1 MRLWPFLFLALTAF
15 LVPCTGCRSSVNSMQ
30 RPMSSTP
37 SFAITFQPR
46 SISVNGVEHKYAL
59 YVPAFLARDQP
70 APLIVFLNGRGECGT
85 DGVKQTTQ
93 GLGNA
98 LRADPAAWPFVCV
111 FPQKPDAESTWLDH
125 EALVLGVLEKTR
137 GERNI
142 DPDRLYLTGL
152 SQGGRG
158 TWAIGTRHP
167 DLFAALAPI
176 CGFGPDEQLGTN
188 LRGLPIW
195 AFHGEADR
203 VVPAAESLRLAKA
216 ASERGGDVKL
226 TLYLGV
232 DHNSWDKAYREER
245 LGEWLLA
252 CRRRPE

>member
-1 MRLWPFLFLALTAF
+1 
-15 LVPCTGCRSSVNSMQ
+15 
-30 RPMSSTP
+30 MSSTP
-37 SFAITFQPR
+37 SFAITFQAR
-46 SISVNGVEHKYAL
+46 VITLNGVEHTYAL

-98 LRADPAAWPFVCV
+98 IRADPGAWPFVCV
-111 FPQKPDAESTWLDH
+111 FPQKPDFDSTWLDH
-125 EALVLGVLEKTR
+125 EALVLGVIEKTR
-137 GERNI
+137 GEQNI
-142 DPDRLYLTGL
+142 DPDRIYLTGL

-188 LRGLPIW
+188 LKGLPIW

-203 VVPAAESLRLAKA
+203 VVSAAESQRLAKA

-232 DHNSWDKAYREER
+232 DHNSWDKAYREEH
-245 LGEWLLA
+245 LGDWLLA
-252 CRRRPE
+252 HRRRPE